1 MEVTRPFTFSYF
13 PEIHIKKK
21 KKGGNKETGKKIQ
34 RKISKVKTP
43 SSLSWASEMHL
54 RNNFLDLPSQRLSIL
69 RFWLYEQSSAA
80 PKAPVRYNSKYN
92 SNNIDSYGAGYFV
105 SPGGGGGLE
114 DFACFT
120 MIKLCN
126 ILMIYFPPPPLIGSQ
141 FSKAPPFKLYCSPP
155 RDLSSPWKLCDPP
168 NSSTFPSPPDDKLW
182 LVTNVEMNLLSGYT
196 RHYHP
201 KLMLSVAIIQILV
214 FHDQREL
221 LGWTIEAL
229 MKIVNVEHTWP
240 LLRSS

>member
-126 ILMIYFPPPPLIGSQ
+126 ILMIYFPPPSLAVNFLRLPPLNSI
-141 FSKAPPFKLYCSPP
+141 ATPPPP
-155 RDLSSPWKLCDPP
+155 ATSVLRENHVIPKFLHPP
-168 NSSTFPSPPDDKLW
+168 LPSGRQTL
-182 LVTNVEMNLLSGYT
+182 TGHQRGNEF
-196 RHYHP
+196 
-201 KLMLSVAIIQILV
+201 AIRIY
-214 FHDQREL
+214 
-221 LGWTIEAL
+221 
-229 MKIVNVEHTWP
+229 
-240 LLRSS
+240 